1 MIRPANRSDLP
12 ALGPVYAA
20 ARRFMAAN
28 GNPTQWSDRYPLT
41 EDLEEDIGKGHLYV
55 WAPDGAV
62 HGAFVL
68 QLGEEANYREI
79 QGAWRSDTA
88 YGTIHRVASDGTAPG
103 LFAACMDFCKGR
115 MNHLRIDT
123 HQDNAPMRH
132 LIARHGFVP
141 CGTIRVED
149 GTPRLAYEW
158 LAEDGTEPADSPRGR

>member
-1 MIRPANRSDLP
+1 MIRTATPEDLP

-20 ARRFMAAN
+20 ARRFMAEN

-41 EDLEEDIGKGHLYV
+41 EDLEKDIGKGQLYV

-79 QGAWRSDTA
+79 QGAWRSDTP
-88 YGTIHRVASDGTAPG
+88 YGTIHRVASDGAVPG
-103 LFAACMDFCKGR
+103 LFAACMDFCR
-115 MNHLRIDT
+115 ARVNHLRIDT
-123 HQDNAPMRH
+123 HRDNGVMRH
-132 LIARHGFVP
+132 LILKHGFVP
-141 CGTIRVED
+141 CGTIWVED

-158 LAEDGTEPADSPRGR
+158 LAEA

>member
-1 MIRPANRSDLP
+1 MIRTATPEDLP

-20 ARRFMAAN
+20 ARRFMAEN

-41 EDLEEDIGKGHLYV
+41 EDLEEDTGKGQLYV

-79 QGAWRSDTA
+79 QGAWRSDTP
-88 YGTIHRVASDGTAPG
+88 YGTIHRVASDGAVPG
-103 LFAACMDFCKGR
+103 LFAACMDFCR
-115 MNHLRIDT
+115 ARVNHLRIDT
-123 HQDNAPMRH
+123 HRDNGVMQH
-132 LIARHGFVP
+132 LILKHGFVP
-141 CGTIRVED
+141 CGTIWVED

-158 LAEDGTEPADSPRGR
+158 LAEA

>member
-1 MIRPANRSDLP
+1 MIRTATPGDLP

-20 ARRFMAAN
+20 ARRFMAEN

-41 EDLEEDIGKGHLYV
+41 EDLEEDIGKGQLYV

-79 QGAWRSDTA
+79 QGAWRSDTP
-88 YGTIHRVASDGTAPG
+88 YGTIHRVASDGTEPG
-103 LFAACMDFCKGR
+103 LFAACMDFCR
-115 MNHLRIDT
+115 ARVNHLRIDT
-123 HQDNAPMRH
+123 HRDNGVMQH
-132 LIARHGFVP
+132 LILKHGFVP
-141 CGTIRVED
+141 CGTIWVED

-158 LAEDGTEPADSPRGR
+158 LAEA

>member
-1 MIRPANRSDLP
+1 MIRTATPENLP

-20 ARRFMAAN
+20 ARRFMAEN

-41 EDLEEDIGKGHLYV
+41 EDLEEDIGKGQLYV

-79 QGAWRSDTA
+79 QGAWRSDTP
-88 YGTIHRVASDGTAPG
+88 YGTIHRVASDGAVP
-103 LFAACMDFCKGR
+103 ACMDFCR
-115 MNHLRIDT
+115 ARVNHLRIDT
-123 HQDNAPMRH
+123 HRDNGVMQY
-132 LIARHGFVP
+132 LILKHGFVP
-141 CGTIRVED
+141 CGTIWVED

-158 LAEDGTEPADSPRGR
+158 LAEA

>member
-1 MIRPANRSDLP
+1 MIRTATPGDLP

-20 ARRFMAAN
+20 SRRFMAEN

-41 EDLEEDIGKGHLYV
+41 EDLEEDIGKGQLYV

-79 QGAWRSDTA
+79 QGAWRSDTP
-88 YGTIHRVASDGTAPG
+88 YGTIHRVASDGAVPG
-103 LFAACMDFCKGR
+103 LFAACMDFCR
-115 MNHLRIDT
+115 ARVNHLRIDT
-123 HQDNAPMRH
+123 HRDNGVMQY
-132 LIARHGFVP
+132 LILKHGFVP
-141 CGTIRVED
+141 CGTIWVED

-158 LAEDGTEPADSPRGR
+158 LAEA